1 MTIDSGRGISINAHN
16 LSRFSASSINLNSDG
31 KVTAVCERFEVLN
44 PERKL
49 LFFVDSQEI
58 GLKLENLRILDD
70 GGSIFE
76 GAIQTAI
83 VRPEPDSPLR

>member
-1 MTIDSGRGISINAHN
+1 MTIDSALGISINAYN
-16 LSRFSASSINLNSDG
+16 FSGYSTSSLNLNPDG
-31 KVTAVCERFEVLN
+31 KVTAICERFEVLN

-49 LFFVDSQEI
+49 LFFIDSQEI

-83 VRPEPDSPLR
+83 IRPEPDSPLR